1 MGRLPNSPLPFIN
14 EILEGEM
21 IGEAVRCARLEVQK
35 AHADGIT
42 WASFALYGDPTF
54 RVLR

>member
-1 MGRLPNSPLPFIN
+1 
-14 EILEGEM
+14 M